1 MVPLGGRARGRRMRP
16 ELAKRGVNRMNARI
30 WEIQYAGSPK
40 TLWSQVRPTPTQRAM
55 AARLGVEVSSGDSFA
70 VVASAILEEVGDA
83 IGCPPRDVSDRQR
96 ELAHE
101 LEIDIADCNS
111 FWVAFVRIQ
120 EAIQLANLDAARR
133 MELKPGDRIV
143 RRVTKAERML
153 QEALGEKWEYL
164 SKQIQREDEV
174 SSIRE
179 DGQVF
184 FKGGGQAPARYLDR
198 VTISD

>member
-1 MVPLGGRARGRRMRP
+1 
-16 ELAKRGVNRMNARI
+16 MNARI

-40 TLWSQVRPTPTQRAM
+40 TLWSQVEPTPTQRAM
-55 AARLGVEVSSGDSFA
+55 AARLGIEVSSGDSFA

-101 LEIDIADCNS
+101 LEIDIADCSS
-111 FWVAFVRIQ
+111 FSVAFVRIQ
-120 EAIQLANLDAARR
+120 EAIQLANLDAVRR
-133 MELKPGDRIV
+133 MGLKPGDRIV
-143 RRVTKAERML
+143 RRMTEGERIQMPR
-153 QEALGEKWEYL
+153 ENEY
-164 SKQIQREDEV
+164 EV

-179 DGQVF
+179 DGHVF
-184 FKGGGQAPARYLDR
+184 FKGGGQAPACYLDR